1 MFDYAALQSFVMYHY
16 NHEVIRKA
24 LAENSFDQKIELY
37 RRAMQTNNFL
47 VLEALL
53 QSDADIKNT
62 LRALLNDP
70 EIHTYSL
77 DVLAILINYGV
88 DVNQSVNETTLL
100 SIIKSQDKDLAEFL
114 ESETKNLKSLM
125 AVYGLHEHSHMSQS
139 STSKTEFIKFFME
152 FYIQA
157 ADSVKLCHIIDL
169 FKGIMSWRRLNN
181 QLDLVLSLIETSKMT
196 CDVAIIGRIHEE
208 INFVYSLYYAFPYY
222 ENHVNNFINRL
233 KNCNQSIKAICGEEE
248 NLALIQ
254 GLAKIFADFDA
265 LSASTE
271 SSQSWII
278 NPTAAIKET
287 EDVPLENSAGQCFGF
302 AFMIK
307 QAMDSDDLASCMQRI
322 EWMKTIPTDQLK
334 EILRDNHKGVQAHQR
349 EGKAVTEMQWQYLE
363 LEAYLQA
370 IAFAQRP
377 MLIADFETA
386 TQDVVKI
393 STVLRS
399 KKLEDLGGLVRIN
412 HFTYYYDHASL
423 LTYFQTLRELIHTN
437 PPGCAYVSLFLSCPT
452 HIITVGYDI
461 QQRKWLFCDAN
472 AEPQIQPMDSNWL
485 LAAKV
490 LSALSIQNDNTICN
504 IETGVYAAQNQEKS
518 LNAIFAQWQ
527 IDPRIQAIQS
537 RHRQQALQTSMSL
550 MAKPYESA
558 ELAIISGNIALA
570 DFALK
575 GVDINAPLHMGELP
589 LALAIQYEKFD
600 MVRYLIEQGA
610 DVNRSRVTAIR
621 ATESDPIEDPAELY
635 YDPFHRPLHCALS
648 NKNTDIFHLLL
659 RSGVACSEE
668 QMLYLMH
675 AIITEQKIE
684 HYKSLLENAQDE
696 VKEILINNL
705 SLSIYGI
712 IKDLPMECRGD
723 YLIGDEV
730 KAYLPHWINDSIR
743 LDHWL
748 DLLPLDERT
757 SFLQQLS
764 SDHFLL
770 WARDIY
776 QLGNIVALLSK
787 QGIALFFQGFIP
799 QLLQTG
805 IQTWITNGY
814 ELGEVSKLIPE
825 EQIAP
830 FLLYPTV
837 QAHLATCKINLWQ
850 LDSILNILP
859 PISRYPFI
867 QNSSIRSLLI
877 ENDKD
882 AFHSG
887 TVISQLPEDCV
898 LSFLQEYLDEDAL
911 EECVI
916 FRLPTI
922 VQALPKHEIIS
933 FMSKPIVIDNLR
945 HYMRDRNRHIPD
957 ITHLIASFPPDLPD
971 LLDNFLAQPVIQY
984 NLTPWLSDPKNF
996 CRMLIVLPFEKVGSL
1011 IQQRPIG
1018 PWDLYTLL
1026 EELNNK
1032 YPDILVECLV
1042 TGPEILEGLDNIE
1055 HLHYVLSQLSRQFD
1069 AHLFVKNLVCVIQ
1082 RLEKTDE
1089 KILTRLKQYEDPKK
1103 MWLYDN
1109 LMSVYWQ
1116 WKIDNPQTSEAT
1128 NQEIT
1133 QEGPAS
1139 DLLQNSFFTERNTDL
1154 SVAVENHAK
1163 VLA

>member
-1 MFDYAALQSFVMYHY
+1 MFAYAALQSFVMHHY
-16 NHEVIRKA
+16 DPEVIKKA
-24 LAENSFDQKIELY
+24 LAENSLPQTVALY
-37 RRAMQTNNFL
+37 RRAMQTNDFL

-62 LRALLNDP
+62 LRALLNDLDIP
-70 EIHTYSL
+70 TYSP

-114 ESETKNLKSLM
+114 ESETKSLKSLM
-125 AVYGLHEHSHMSQS
+125 AVRDREEHSHMPQPE
-139 STSKTEFIKFFME
+139 TSKTEFMKFFME
-152 FYIQA
+152 FYIHGA
-157 ADSVKLCHIIDL
+157 NSVKLCNIIDL
-169 FKGIMSWRRLNN
+169 FKGIVSWGKLNT
-181 QLDLVLSLIETSKMT
+181 QLDLVLSLIETSEVT
-196 CDVAIIGRIHEE
+196 CDAASIRLIHET
-208 INFVYSLYYAFPYY
+208 INFAYSLYYAFPYY
-222 ENHVNNFINRL
+222 EKHANNFINQL
-233 KNCNQSIKAICGEEE
+233 KKCNQSIQAIRGGEE

-254 GLAKIFADFDA
+254 GLDKIFTDFEA
-265 LSASTE
+265 LSASKE
-271 SSQSWII
+271 NSQSWII
-278 NPTAAIKET
+278 NPTAAINET
-287 EDVPLENSAGQCFGF
+287 DDVPLENSAGQCFGF

-322 EWMKTIPTDQLK
+322 AWMKTIPTDQLK
-334 EILRDNHKGVQAHQR
+334 EILRDNHQAMRAHQR
-349 EGKAVTEMQWQYLE
+349 EGKAITEMQLRYLE
-363 LEAYLQA
+363 LEAYIQA

-377 MLIADFETA
+377 MLVADFETA

-399 KKLEDLGGLVRIN
+399 KKLEDRGGLVRIN

-423 LTYFQTLRELIHTN
+423 HTYFQTLRELIHTN
-437 PPGCAYVSLFLSCPT
+437 PPGCAYVSLFLSCLT

-472 AEPQIQPMDSNWL
+472 AEPQIQPIDSNWL
-485 LAAKV
+485 LAARV
-490 LSALSIQNDNTICN
+490 LSALSIQNDNAICN
-504 IETGVYAAQNQEKS
+504 IETGIYAAQNQQQS

-558 ELAIISGNIALA
+558 ELAIISGNTALA
-570 DFALK
+570 NFALK

-600 MVRYLIEQGA
+600 MVRYLLEQGA

-621 ATESDPIEDPAELY
+621 AMESDLTEDPAELY
-635 YDPFHRPLHCALS
+635 YDPFHRPLHYALS

-684 HYKSLLENAQDE
+684 HYKNLLENAQEDM
-696 VKEILINNL
+696 KEILVNNL
-705 SLSIYGI
+705 SLSMYGI
-712 IKDLPMECRGD
+712 IKNLPMECRGD

-764 SDHFLL
+764 FDHFLL

-805 IQTWITNGY
+805 IPTWITNGY

-837 QAHLATCKINLWQ
+837 QAHLAKCKINLWQ
-850 LDSILNILP
+850 LDSILKILP
-859 PISRYPFI
+859 PIFRYPFI
-867 QNSSIRSLLI
+867 QNSSIRNLLI

-887 TVISQLPEDCV
+887 AVLSQLPEDCV

-922 VQALPKHEIIS
+922 VQALPKHEIIPFLS
-933 FMSKPIVIDNLR
+933 QPIVIDNLR
-945 HYMRDRNRHIPD
+945 HYMSNRKHHIPD

-971 LLDNFLAQPVIQY
+971 LLDNFLAQPVIQD
-984 NLTPWLSDPKNF
+984 NLPLWLSDPENLRK
-996 CRMLIVLPFEKVGSL
+996 MLIVLPFEKV
-1011 IQQRPIG
+1011 RP
-1018 PWDLYTLL
+1018 LT
-1026 EELNNK
+1026 
-1032 YPDILVECLV
+1032 
-1042 TGPEILEGLDNIE
+1042 
-1055 HLHYVLSQLSRQFD
+1055 SQ
-1069 AHLFVKNLVCVIQ
+1069 
-1082 RLEKTDE
+1082 
-1089 KILTRLKQYEDPKK
+1089 
-1103 MWLYDN
+1103 
-1109 LMSVYWQ
+1109 
-1116 WKIDNPQTSEAT
+1116 AT
-1128 NQEIT
+1128 NQEVS

-1139 DLLQNSFFTERNTDL
+1139 DLLQNSFFAEPNTDR
-1154 SVAVENHAK
+1154 SVDVQNHAK